1 MQIEFK
7 KYQEQRNIKISM
19 ELCNLQTIELELAG
33 LKDLIDGSRYDM
45 IIKRGEDVYYSVAE
59 LIEEL
64 PAILNQHIELCG
76 GNIEWI
82 GSKLFLTTWINW
94 NFANRATKDDSAM
107 ECISSAIHNLKIL
120 EARLREVYM
129 NINGIEFDW
138 EEWND
143 RNDKCHVFSLAE
155 LMDRLPTILKEHV
168 AICLEEINV
177 IREVLFNNQ

>member
-1 MQIEFK
+1 MEFK

-19 ELCNLQTIELELAG
+19 ELCNLKTIELELAELYNSIG
-33 LKDLIDGSRYDM
+33 GSKYDM
-45 IIKRGEDVYYSVAE
+45 VVERDEDVYYSVAE
-59 LIEEL
+59 LIKEL
-64 PAILNQHIELCG
+64 PAILSKHIELCG

-82 GSKLFLTTWINW
+82 SGKLFLTTWISW
-94 NFANRATKDDSAM
+94 NFANKANKNNSAM
-107 ECISSAIHNLKIL
+107 ERISSAIHNLKIL

-155 LMDRLPTILKEHV
+155 LMDRLPTILKEHI